1 MGQSNPVKKTDRHS
15 RSGVRNILQGD
26 IIVTAVAGHYAIGQM
41 TADGATQESLG
52 SQPKLTVALERA
64 CALAGEKHQVFLYPN
79 TGTPDY
85 LHFDCPKVS
94 Q

>member
-1 MGQSNPVKKTDRHS
+1 MGREPLKKSDRRG
-15 RSGVRNILQGD
+15 RSEAHNILRGD

-52 SQPKLTVALERA
+52 SLPQLAGALERA
-64 CALAGEKHQVFLYPN
+64 CALAGAKHQVFLYPN
-79 TGTPDY
+79 AGTPDY
-85 LHFDCPKVS
+85 LRFGCPKVS